1 MESQEKQIL
10 IEVKYVSSKE
20 GESMEVTLCRLGI
33 YKKNGT
39 NIEINNKHKYY
50 HQIQQQLFCSNY
62 MACHF
67 VVSNGIWLHSE
78 LVEFNNTFWNNV
90 VTQLETI
97 YFTNIFSELVYPR
110 VLYNEPR
117 WNKVIL
123 FPTE

>member
-50 HQIQQQLFCSNY
+50 HQIQQQLF
-62 MACHF
+62 
-67 VVSNGIWLHSE
+67 VVITWL
-78 LVEFNNTFWNNV
+78 
-90 VTQLETI
+90 
-97 YFTNIFSELVYPR
+97 
-110 VLYNEPR
+110 
-117 WNKVIL
+117 VIL
-123 FPTE
+123 LCQMVSGCTLN

>member
-1 MESQEKQIL
+1 
-10 IEVKYVSSKE
+10 
-20 GESMEVTLCRLGI
+20 
-33 YKKNGT
+33 
-39 NIEINNKHKYY
+39 
-50 HQIQQQLFCSNY
+50 

-90 VTQLETI
+90 VTQLETF